1 MTGHTNIFLQ
11 QQYLFFIVSSI
22 GKYAGIKSYNE
33 TKALHWDRFR
43 IWYYRFRQNQGKKNV
58 IDIQVFDYLLINFEW
73 IENILASMILTNNI
87 YFRRGREVMNLFL
100 WNQIQMK
107 KYRRSRILQISWKNS
122 REMGEQWYS
131 ILHNNIKKK
140 SIFKI
145 EFFPVRFQNQLL
157 FLQKQR

>member
-1 MTGHTNIFLQ
+1 MTGHTNILQ
-11 QQYLFFIVSSI
+11 QQYLFFIVVSSI

-33 TKALHWDRFR
+33 TKALHGDGFR
-43 IWYYRFRQNQGKKNV
+43 IWYNRFRQNQGKKNI

-122 REMGEQWYS
+122 RGMVEQWYD
-131 ILHNNIKKK
+131 IIDY
-140 SIFKI
+140 
-145 EFFPVRFQNQLL
+145 VLL
-157 FLQKQR
+157 